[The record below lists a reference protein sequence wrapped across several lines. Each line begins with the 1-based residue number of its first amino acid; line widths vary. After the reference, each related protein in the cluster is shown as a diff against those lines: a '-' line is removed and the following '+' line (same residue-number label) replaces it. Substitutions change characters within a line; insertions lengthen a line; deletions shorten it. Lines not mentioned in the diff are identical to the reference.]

1 MTSIEWL
8 ENRIKVLIPEDIG
21 SQLMFK
27 SNIAKA
33 KEMHKSEIIKAN
45 RDGVDMAVDK
55 KPFIMGEQY
64 YQEMFELEQQLDIP
78 SHMRW
83 HNRQEP
89 KQETSLEEAAGW
101 LNKKFNGKGVEV
113 KIIDWGKNE
122 MYNYNP
128 TKLLEE
134 YSKWQEENSK
144 SLSDKWKEYQD
155 WLNETPE
162 ISDEEIE
169 KAARNYDN
177 SVIYGPPLLHF
188 EQGAFWYREQLK
200 NKKD

>member
-1 MTSIEWL
+1 MTSIEYLIEQL
-8 ENRIKVLIPEDIG
+8 EG
-21 SQLMFK
+21 SF
-27 SNIAKA
+27 SIIARAVGVKKYNEIVRNA
-33 KEMHKSEIIKAN
+33 VEIHKQEIIKAN

-64 YQEMFELEQQLDIP
+64 YQEMFELEQELDIP

-83 HNRQEP
+83 HNREEP
-89 KQETSLEEAAGW
+89 KQETTLEEAAES
-101 LNKKFNGKGVEV
+101 LFPDSSIQKRIFIKGA
-113 KIIDWGKNE
+113 
-122 MYNYNP
+122 
-128 TKLLEE
+128 
-134 YSKWQEENSK
+134 KWQEEHSK

-155 WLNETPE
+155 WLNELPE

-169 KAARNYDN
+169 KAARDYDN

-200 NKKD
+200 SKSTS